1 MKLHEVAAG
10 GRPVLR
16 YLSSGQI
23 EVDGQI
29 APAGVLVADGG
40 EGAWQVADL
49 DGFEPSVLL
58 QALLNIPKPDL
69 LLLLGTGARRK
80 KLLSPAMI
88 STLAGM
94 GIAVETPAV
103 GAVRARAQSVGR
115 TGTKRRPAVS
125 TMRHSTGT
133 TSSSG
138 P

>member
-69 LLLLGTGARRK
+69 LLLGTGARRK
-80 KLLSPAMI
+80 KLLSPAMV

-94 GIAVETPAV
+94 GVAVETMATPSAIRAFHGLVGSSRQAV
-103 GAVRARAQSVGR
+103 LVALPG
-115 TGTKRRPAVS
+115 
-125 TMRHSTGT
+125 
-133 TSSSG
+133 
-138 P
+138 